1 MSNSGMHFFP
11 AVISDSVAGTSA
23 GGYSEAACAQLLK
36 FNLQKA
42 FFIYK
47 AKTFSVALVM
57 GTEYCV
63 FIKLLI
69 LLFTIFIS

>member
-11 AVISDSVAGTSA
+11 AAISDSVAGTSA
-23 GGYSEAACAQLLK
+23 GGYSEAACVQLLK

-47 AKTFSVALVM
+47 LKPFQLP
-57 GTEYCV
+57 
-63 FIKLLI
+63 
-69 LLFTIFIS
+69 